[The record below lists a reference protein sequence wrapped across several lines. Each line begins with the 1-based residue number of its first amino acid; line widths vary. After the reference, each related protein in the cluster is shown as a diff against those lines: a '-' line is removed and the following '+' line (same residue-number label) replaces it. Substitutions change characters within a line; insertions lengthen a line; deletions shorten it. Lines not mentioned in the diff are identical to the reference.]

1 MWTDQDD
8 TRVRVGRWAAVSA
21 LAWFVAACG
30 PSLAPL
36 PPPQAAAPSEVL
48 APAPAATAPPNVAD
62 LLRARHL
69 MVPVDG
75 VSVERLMDSYAAERD
90 AGARR
95 HNAIDIA
102 APRGTAVVAADDG
115 SVLRMGYNALGGL
128 TIYHVDPQRKF
139 VYYYAHLDRYASTLR
154 EGGVVA
160 RGDVIGYVGSSG
172 NASPNAPHLHFQ
184 VLVHRERYWEG
195 ESVNPF
201 GAFEFPGKRR

>member
-8 TRVRVGRWAAVSA
+8 TRVRAGQWTAGTVVT
-21 LAWFVAACG
+21 WFIAACG

-36 PPPQAAAPSEVL
+36 PPPQAPAPSEVL
-48 APAPAATAPPNVAD
+48 APTPAATAPPNVAD

-75 VSVERLMDSYAAERD
+75 VGVERLMDSYAAER

-95 HNAIDIA
+95 HSAIDIN

-128 TIYHVDPQRKF
+128 TIYQVDPQRTF

-154 EGGVVA
+154 EGGVVS

-184 VLVHRERYWEG
+184 VLVYRERYWEG